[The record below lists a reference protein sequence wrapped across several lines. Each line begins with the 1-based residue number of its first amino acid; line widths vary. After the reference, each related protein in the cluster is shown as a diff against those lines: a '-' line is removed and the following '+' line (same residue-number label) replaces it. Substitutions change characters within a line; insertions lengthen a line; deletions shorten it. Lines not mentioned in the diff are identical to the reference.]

1 MIDNELL
8 QKIYPQKANE
18 YERIIDKMPT
28 PSKVIIT
35 QQDVA
40 NKYVTRYFIRA
51 VNDKTHIIEINK
63 KEYTKFNINP
73 RFICCELRWKIVG
86 KKNTLTVSSGAMLY
100 GVEDTNRI
108 TVSDVDLTF
117 GGLRNYISDYLE
129 HWFSED

>member
-8 QKIYPQKANE
+8 QKIYPQKASE
-18 YERIIDKMPT
+18 YEKTIDKMPT
-28 PSKVIIT
+28 PAKVIIT

-51 VNDKTHIIEINK
+51 VNDKTNIIEINK
-63 KEYTKFNINP
+63 REYTKFNTNP
-73 RFICCELRWKIVG
+73 RFIGCTLQWKIVG
-86 KKNTLTVSSGAMLY
+86 KKNTLSVSSGALLY

-108 TVSDVDLTF
+108 AVSDVDLTF